1 MIWRP
6 PRSTLFPYTT
16 LFRTDTELCVV
27 RRSERIFK
35 SRSNDGVHTSPHTDA
50 EGFAHP
56 IAGAKSPSAPP
67 IAHRSSLTPKCSFSL
82 CRRVV
87 AHSEDGLCTKAKPHT
102 ATRGDGAVL
111 ASVPANAAARLI
123 DLGRNP
129 WTVPKYLALRGPL
142 FGQEQVVS
150 ATLRVT
156 SETSVWGVLGGREP
170 SAPIG
175 FPGEG
180 GR

>member
-1 MIWRP
+1 
-6 PRSTLFPYTT
+6 
-16 LFRTDTELCVV
+16 
-27 RRSERIFK
+27 
-35 SRSNDGVHTSPHTDA
+35 
-50 EGFAHP
+50 
-56 IAGAKSPSAPP
+56 
-67 IAHRSSLTPKCSFSL
+67 
-82 CRRVV
+82 
-87 AHSEDGLCTKAKPHT
+87 
-102 ATRGDGAVL
+102 VL